1 MVVGDREQRPR
12 PFNPWDLGDRIGKT
26 DSLAERADPEHRHGT
41 AVQDHPV
48 FDALSRQE
56 RFPTLLAQL
65 LPPRSRLACLDSRKT
80 LGRCQPA
87 ARTTTSESRHV
98 SAVGQ
103 RDERMLKRDA
113 PRPRS
118 RNDGYMDPRPMTARE
133 QRVLTAL

>member
-56 RFPTLLAQL
+56 RFPPLLTQL
-65 LPPRSRLACLDSRKT
+65 LPPRSRLACLDSRET
-80 LGRCQPA
+80 LCRCQ
-87 ARTTTSESRHV
+87 RV
-98 SAVGQ
+98 
-103 RDERMLKRDA
+103 A
-113 PRPRS
+113 PTGT
-118 RNDGYMDPRPMTARE
+118 RNSNTLSVMIH
-133 QRVLTAL
+133 ALVPGSMPGNLA